1 MGPLLLSSTQQREF
15 FMPHFLNLSLSSLKT
30 MLERGET
37 TSVQLVEQALEG
49 FDQLNPLINAVV
61 TTHPELSIRYAEKAD
76 TLRAKGEIVGPLHGI
91 PMTIKDSLDT
101 FDMNTTWGTVGRRA
115 HRPGHDAI
123 SVARLRAAGAIL
135 VGKTNTPELTLSYQT
150 DNSIFGRTSNPHDI
164 DRTSGGSS
172 GGAAALIAAGGTP
185 IDLGTDTGGS
195 IRLPAHFC
203 GVYGLKPTTGRVPT
217 TGNALPSTGLL
228 APLSQIGPLS
238 RSLEDL
244 TLIYKIIQGPHHTDP
259 YTLDAPD
266 RAATEEVAQLR
277 VGFFADHGLGTP
289 SGAIKESLSSLINTL
304 ADKGCDVREIRPE
317 GIEMTSMLYG
327 QLFNA
332 DGHEMIADQLHA
344 SGTETPSLSL
354 QRILSQPKSQL
365 SASEL
370 SHLIS
375 LWDGY
380 RSSMRSVFESVDVI
394 LCPVNGRTALLH
406 DEEENPYDYLY
417 TQAFNLTGWP
427 GLSMPS
433 ATDEKGLPVGIQ
445 IVAPPLMEE
454 RCLSVARF
462 LEANLEPLSKPKV
475 YLES

>member
-1 MGPLLLSSTQQREF
+1 
-15 FMPHFLNLSLSSLKT
+15 MPHFLNLSLSSLTT

-37 TSVQLVEQALEG
+37 TSVQLVEQALAG

-61 TTHPELSIRYAEKAD
+61 TTHPELSMRYAEKAD
-76 TLRAKGEIVGPLHGI
+76 ALRAKGEIVGPLHGI

-101 FDMNTTWGTVGRRA
+101 FDMNTTWGTEGRTA

-123 SVARLRAAGAIL
+123 SVARLRGAGAIL

-150 DNSIFGRTSNPHDI
+150 DNSIFGRTSNPHDL

-172 GGAAALIAAGGTP
+172 GGAAAVIAAGGTP

-217 TGNALPSTGLL
+217 SGNALPSTGLL

-238 RSLEDL
+238 RSLDDL

-259 YTLDAPD
+259 YTLDTPD
-266 RAATEEVAQLR
+266 TAGTEEVTQLR
-277 VGFFADHGLGTP
+277 IGFFADHGLGTT
-289 SGAIKESLSSLINTL
+289 SDSIKESLTSLTEIL
-304 ADKGCDVREIRPE
+304 ANAGCDVREIRPE

-332 DGHEMIADQLHA
+332 DDHEMINDQLHA
-344 SGTETPSLSL
+344 SGTETPSLRL

-394 LCPVNGRTALLH
+394 LCPVNGRTAPLH

-433 ATDEKGLPVGIQ
+433 ATDDKGLPVGIQ

-462 LEANLEPLSKPKV
+462 LEPHLDPLPKPKV